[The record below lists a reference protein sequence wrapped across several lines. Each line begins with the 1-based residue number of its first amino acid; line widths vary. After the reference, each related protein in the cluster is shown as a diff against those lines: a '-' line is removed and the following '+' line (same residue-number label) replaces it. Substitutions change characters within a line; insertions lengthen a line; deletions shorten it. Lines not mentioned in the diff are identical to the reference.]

1 MDGALVLASTTGC
14 TPPVSSLAWPA
25 ANNVATAQQTK
36 VTASP
41 SAKAGPT
48 PTAANSSGRDGKT
61 TFKLLYFALTVLI
74 QFSIAMVKT

>member
-36 VTASP
+36 ITASP
-41 SAKAGPT
+41 SAKARPT
-48 PTAANSSGRDGKT
+48 PTAATSSSHDGKT
-61 TFKLLYFALTVLI
+61 TFKLLYFALTHLI
-74 QFSIAMVKT
+74 QFSIAMVET